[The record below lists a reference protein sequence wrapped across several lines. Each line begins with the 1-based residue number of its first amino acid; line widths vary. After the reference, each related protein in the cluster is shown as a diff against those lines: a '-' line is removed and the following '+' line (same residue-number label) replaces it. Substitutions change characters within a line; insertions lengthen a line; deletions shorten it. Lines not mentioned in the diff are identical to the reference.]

1 MGRLVWQVHN
11 KLSNFNEGDV
21 DVGFVGVRKTFEE
34 MGVGYSLVNARFWL
48 SRTLILSVLAKVY
61 MI

>member
-1 MGRLVWQVHN
+1 MGLLVWQVHN

-34 MGVGYSLVNARFWL
+34 LGVGYSVVNARF
-48 SRTLILSVLAKVY
+48 
-61 MI
+61 